1 MPRTLY
7 LPGTTI
13 AGWAGVQVWQGHN
26 NVFANITATWNW
38 SATHH
43 QHYEVARFGGGSYWV
58 PVSTHPPH
66 VWGGSTPVVG
76 SHPTGVQPVN
86 PYGNEQRPDTTYIWI
101 PDASIPGYIV
111 PGITTNWVIC
121 GYPTA
126 YPPPHHVANLLVPE
140 DLPRRGVHRAAF
152 RQQSNREETAMLM
165 LEQAHATLDDIL
177 STTTPTDVM
186 KLAAANQDAFSD
198 SDGLISFVNLSS
210 SFVTNNPEFATG
222 RAVCDKISNF
232 YSTIREPVFD
242 YLVKNPAKVPPGDA
256 VPKTKWD
263 PAVND
268 MIKMLLAQ
276 AGGLT
281 NFSVTNETYSATQ
294 VIADFNTSF
303 LKLIFDAAVVPASII
318 SQVGNFITS
327 VGDTLRA
334 SWDDRSRTFATALL
348 GQCHEAVPVAAGSD
362 TTIYFPKVKYY
373 RIEVDSSQQEF
384 TSPCTSVKKVTFNFN
399 YTYYVTGLKAS
410 ILDPTSSDYKQFV
423 SFLDKQQNIS
433 YDQAQNL
440 LDQILNGTVS
450 SAPSGQ
456 KQSLGML
463 DEMNTFG
470 VDLMAYPKALIQPH
484 PSIESVLNGIV
495 AETNG

>member
-1 MPRTLY
+1 MSRVLY
-7 LPGTTI
+7 MTGTI
-13 AGWAGVQVWQGHN
+13 IRDWAGVEVWQGHK
-26 NVFANITATWNW
+26 NVFANITGTWDW
-38 SATHH
+38 SRTPHL
-43 QHYEVARFGGGSYWV
+43 HYEVARFGGGSYWV
-58 PVSTHPPH
+58 PVSTHPPGL
-66 VWGGSTPVVG
+66 WGGSKYIVG
-76 SHPTGVQPVN
+76 TNPRGTNPVN
-86 PYGNEQRPDTTYIWI
+86 PDGYEQRPDTTYIWI
-101 PDASIPGYIV
+101 PDASIPGNIRT
-111 PGITTNWVIC
+111 GNRSNWVIC

-126 YPPPHHVANLLVPE
+126 YPPPHQVANLLVPE
-140 DLPRRGVHRAAF
+140 DLPRRGVRRIAY
-152 RQQSNREETAMLM
+152 RQQSNREETAMPL
-165 LEQAHATLDDIL
+165 LEQAHATLDEIL
-177 STTTPTDVM
+177 STTRPTDV
-186 KLAAANQDAFSD
+186 KALAAANQDAFSD

-210 SFVTNNPEFATG
+210 SFVTNNPEFTTG

-242 YLVKNPAKVPPGDA
+242 FLVKNPAKVPPGDA
-256 VPKTKWD
+256 PPKTKWD

-268 MIKMLLAQ
+268 MIKMMLAQ

-294 VIADFNTSF
+294 VIAEFNTSF

-362 TTIYFPKVKYY
+362 TTIYFPKLKYY

-384 TSPCTSVKKVTFNFN
+384 ASPCTSVKKVTFNFN

-410 ILDPTSSDYKQFV
+410 ILDPSTSDYKRFV
-423 SFLDKQQNIS
+423 GFLDKQQDIS

-440 LDQILNGTVS
+440 LDQVLNGTVS
-450 SAPSGQ
+450 STPSGQ
-456 KQSLGML
+456 KQTPGML

-484 PSIESVLNGIV
+484 PGIESVLNGIV